1 MYYTYHIVIDQHT
14 DRKIAIENV
23 FHTVPKNLIL
33 FENLHKL
40 HKIELPKSSK
50 SILACHINSEVIGL
64 VANILARKT

>member
-1 MYYTYHIVIDQHT
+1 MYRILIDQHT
-14 DRKIAIENV
+14 GRKIATLNI
-23 FHTVPKNLIL
+23 FHTVPKTLIL

-40 HKIELPKSSK
+40 LKIKQPKSYK